1 MSAGTEWPA
10 PGTCPSCGSGD
21 VHVLA
26 YGMRLPEEMATA
38 PPYVWFMGC
47 VVDGPEDRHC
57 LRCRHR
63 WAAAPA

>member
-1 MSAGTEWPA
+1 
-10 PGTCPSCGSGD
+10 

-26 YGMRLPEEMATA
+26 FGMPLPEEMAAA
-38 PPYVWFMGC
+38 PSYVWFMGC

-63 WAAAPA
+63 WTAAPA